1 MSIDIATYCF
11 LSYTNLKVMTAARL
25 WIQPVEVF
33 HKVWFKCVCV
43 CVFFLFLLFFDKLSR
58 WWFHFFIFTPT
69 WGRFPF

>member
-1 MSIDIATYCF
+1 MSIAIATYCF

-43 CVFFLFLLFFDKLSR
+43 CVLFFVFAL
-58 WWFHFFIFTPT
+58 F
-69 WGRFPF
+69 